1 MTTIRACATA
11 ARSPF
16 SAAPAGPRPGG
27 CRYQADPAPE
37 LNGPGERA
45 RLDVV
50 CDGRR
55 TATVGLE
62 THGGD
67 AEVRID
73 GLPRHMATVELWL
86 PCYHRFRLRGLT
98 LDAGAAVERDGAEQR
113 PRWVHFG
120 SSISQGR
127 GAASPS
133 RTCGGPSRC
142 CATTAMRT

>member
-27 CRYQADPAPE
+27 CRYHADPAPE
-37 LNGPGERA
+37 LNGPGERV

-62 THGGD
+62 THGGT
-67 AEVRID
+67 RRS
-73 GLPRHMATVELWL
+73 GSTG
-86 PCYHRFRLRGLT
+86 CRGT
-98 LDAGAAVERDGAEQR
+98 WRRSSCGRRTTTGSGCAG
-113 PRWVHFG
+113 
-120 SSISQGR
+120 
-127 GAASPS
+127 
-133 RTCGGPSRC
+133 
-142 CATTAMRT
+142 